1 MTTVSSKPELNAI
14 TQQAK
19 TLANLDSK
27 VTPSLF
33 TPLNTDSTKAIG
45 DFFKA
50 GLDVTEATSK
60 MQDVLRSQG
69 YKAYHFDRSN
79 KDADAVKFHSSITE
93 IFKSRMVKSA
103 QDLLKKEKASLN
115 DMEQVIQQGL
125 KDKLSTSF
133 GNLYKAMQR
142 IEDKKNVS
150 GNKDKITD
158 ENVLA
163 MRDML
168 SCIKRLQD
176 AKKPCKSAIDI
187 IAELR
192 KVELLFKKDGIVVPK
207 K

>member
-1 MTTVSSKPELNAI
+1 MKNVSQQPVLNAI
-14 TQQAK
+14 SQQAK
-19 TLANLDSK
+19 TLANTDSNII
-27 VTPSLF
+27 SIF
-33 TPLNTDSTKAIG
+33 TPLNSDSQSAIG
-45 DFFKA
+45 NFFKA

-69 YKAYHFDRSN
+69 YKSFHFDRSN
-79 KDADAVKFHSSITE
+79 KDAEAVKFHDSITE

-115 DMEQVIQQGL
+115 DMEQVLQQGL

-142 IEDKKNVS
+142 IEDKKHVTSNT
-150 GNKDKITD
+150 NKITD
-158 ENVLA
+158 DNVLA

-176 AKKPCKSAIDI
+176 AKKPCKNAIEI
-187 IAELR
+187 ISQLR
-192 KVELLFKKDGIVVPK
+192 KVESLFKADGITVPK